1 MLNKYKMYDENTILF
16 DCPYMDE
23 EDVRYAIYHR
33 FNIRFTET
41 KSSNFIDILAYL
53 LEKGYEFS
61 VIKECNII
69 DGLELSPKLIALFT
83 YRGE

>member
-41 KSSNFIDILAYL
+41 KSSNFIDILAYKSIL
-53 LEKGYEFS
+53 MVRLQHLVK
-61 VIKECNII
+61 
-69 DGLELSPKLIALFT
+69 
-83 YRGE
+83 